1 MLWFLLFEFWIG
13 YWKGRNGGEKS
24 ACVEDIFWRISL
36 DWSLDKL
43 HIHFTGSL
51 GRGGRLPIVP
61 DFNLSDSED
70 QTPLELALCT
80 GQISVASR
88 LLDAGAS
95 IEVQTTK
102 GLTLL
107 HKAVRRG
114 DNASALFLLEHGADI
129 NNKYVTP
136 VAQMQRIS
144 LWPFGPLVK
153 SFLSRYGAWR
163 YCSWRYCTWRYC
175 AWPSVTSRLALLALF
190 LLLIVVWILFK
201 DQGEQDTA
209 ATSNPVPSAASGRR
223 AL

>member
-1 MLWFLLFEFWIG
+1 MNW
-13 YWKGRNGGEKS
+13 GEKS
-24 ACVEDIFWRISL
+24 TCDARFVFSISL
-36 DWSLDKL
+36 NKL

-80 GQISVASR
+80 GQIPVASR

-95 IEVQTTK
+95 VEVQTTK

-129 NNKYVTP
+129 NNKYVTSL
-136 VAQMQRIS
+136 AQSQCIFLYFVPLS
-144 LWPFGPLVK
+144 LFCHATK
-153 SFLSRYGAWR
+153 SGDATV
-163 YCSWRYCTWRYC
+163 CDQ
-175 AWPSVTSRLALLALF
+175 AL
-190 LLLIVVWILFK
+190 
-201 DQGEQDTA
+201 QG
-209 ATSNPVPSAASGRR
+209 G
-223 AL
+223 

>member
-1 MLWFLLFEFWIG
+1 M
-13 YWKGRNGGEKS
+13 N
-24 ACVEDIFWRISL
+24 
-36 DWSLDKL
+36 KL
-43 HIHFTGSL
+43 RIHFTGSL

-80 GQISVASR
+80 GQMSVANR

-129 NNKYVTP
+129 NNKYVMPLNQT
-136 VAQMQRIS
+136 QCIS
-144 LWPFGPLVK
+144 L
-153 SFLSRYGAWR
+153 
-163 YCSWRYCTWRYC
+163 
-175 AWPSVTSRLALLALF
+175 
-190 LLLIVVWILFK
+190 
-201 DQGEQDTA
+201 
-209 ATSNPVPSAASGRR
+209 
-223 AL
+223 